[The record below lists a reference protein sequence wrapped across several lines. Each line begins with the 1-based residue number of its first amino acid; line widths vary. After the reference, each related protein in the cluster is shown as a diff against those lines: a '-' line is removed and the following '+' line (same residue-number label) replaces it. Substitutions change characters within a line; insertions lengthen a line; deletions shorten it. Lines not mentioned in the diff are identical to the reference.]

1 MDLFLEILRII
12 VSLGIFIAILF
23 GAKYATVYWAKRN
36 QFINNEKQIKVI
48 EQVPLTRDK
57 AVFLIKYRDNEYI
70 IATTPQNIEIIDKI
84 KSEEMDNYGN

>member
-36 QFINNEKQIKVI
+36 HFINQEKQIKIV
-48 EQVPLTRDK
+48 EQVPLARDK
-57 AVFLIKYRDNEYI
+57 AIFLVKYKNNEYL
-70 IATTPQNIEIIDKI
+70 IATTPQNVEIIDRI
-84 KSEEMDNYGN
+84 KTEEMDNYGN